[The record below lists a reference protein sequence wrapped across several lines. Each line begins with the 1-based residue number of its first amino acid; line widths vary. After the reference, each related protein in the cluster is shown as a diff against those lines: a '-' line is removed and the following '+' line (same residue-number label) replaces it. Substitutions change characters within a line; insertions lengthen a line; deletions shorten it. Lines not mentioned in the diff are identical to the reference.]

1 MRYRTMD
8 LFDAIEENSV
18 QLQPHS
24 AANIDRVMELTM
36 KKVNMKNTVQD
47 GHRRSIGVYLLAAV
61 IVTFLMATT
70 VFAYVGF
77 TQYENPIAM
86 LNVFFGNTEY
96 ENIKGGQVQ
105 GDDFTLIQPT
115 IERVPLDEDVA
126 QNEVGPS
133 INGIGQSI
141 SYNGYTLTVTAH
153 LHDPSTN
160 GGTIYYTLENP
171 NGVKGY
177 SLQFDDQ
184 VWWPDGE
191 IVQFRYCFD
200 KSYIISSETTDTK
213 LSVASYYSG
222 TSLYEEE
229 YIEVGFYGSDEGI
242 RLDLGYG
249 SNLSSLTSISG
260 EIVLSSVGMEICLQ
274 DMEFLGVID
283 SDGTYVPPVDDNHVD
298 YLAIR
303 FKDGSEYVVKKDM
316 DGILIHNFT
325 DASTRRNPTYVNY
338 TFNRLVDLDEVDHV
352 IINDT
357 VFEFPN
363 TSAPVKDEIAPK
375 VNTELKTGKIEFDQ
389 SAESGHIA
397 SGNLHHEVL
406 DIRVI
411 TKAEEIPEGGRFADY
426 CGFCIYDENGD
437 GVTLHYSDMI
447 QEDGSFIDG
456 VRFILI
462 DVKITSDKA
471 KNWTSKDYHADGGL
485 LGIYENPYEFHID
498 GEYWLRELN
507 TPDGIQPLDWAPAFY
522 KGTNDTGNP
531 RLYQIQP
538 GETKYFT
545 LGFLV
550 GSNTDGTTR
559 DLSSLCLRVP
569 FGLLEEK
576 DYSEN
581 LFALGIE

>member
-8 LFDAIEENSV
+8 LFDAIEDNSV
-18 QLQPHS
+18 QLQPHN
-24 AANIDRVMELTM
+24 AVNVDRVMALTM
-36 KKVNMKNTVQD
+36 KKVNTKNDVQG
-47 GHRRSIGVYLLAAV
+47 GHRHSIGVYLLAAV

-96 ENIKGGQVQ
+96 ESLKGGEIQ
-105 GDDFTLIQPT
+105 GDDFTAVQPT
-115 IERVPLDEDVA
+115 IERVPLDEEIA
-126 QNEVGPS
+126 QNEVGPN

-141 SYNGYTLTVTAH
+141 SFNGYTLTITAH
-153 LHDPSTN
+153 LHDSSAN

-171 NGVKGY
+171 DGVKGY

-229 YIEVGFYGSDEGI
+229 YIEVGFYGSAEGI

-274 DMEFLGVID
+274 DIDFLGVID

-303 FKDGSEYVVKKDM
+303 FKDGSEYIVKKDM

-338 TFNRLVDLDEVDHV
+338 TFNRLVDLDEVYYV

-357 VFEFPN
+357 VF
-363 TSAPVKDEIAPK
+363 
-375 VNTELKTGKIEFDQ
+375 
-389 SAESGHIA
+389 
-397 SGNLHHEVL
+397 
-406 DIRVI
+406 
-411 TKAEEIPEGGRFADY
+411 
-426 CGFCIYDENGD
+426 
-437 GVTLHYSDMI
+437 
-447 QEDGSFIDG
+447 
-456 VRFILI
+456 
-462 DVKITSDKA
+462 
-471 KNWTSKDYHADGGL
+471 
-485 LGIYENPYEFHID
+485 
-498 GEYWLRELN
+498 
-507 TPDGIQPLDWAPAFY
+507 
-522 KGTNDTGNP
+522 
-531 RLYQIQP
+531 
-538 GETKYFT
+538 
-545 LGFLV
+545 
-550 GSNTDGTTR
+550 
-559 DLSSLCLRVP
+559 
-569 FGLLEEK
+569 
-576 DYSEN
+576 
-581 LFALGIE
+581 